1 MGTTTPFFGPDF
13 VKQLI
18 PWLTA
23 QFGEATAHANRII
36 WNAFITLL
44 LQHLILVACVLI
56 LVLVAATVRAVTTG
70 RWGWLGSVLYNYL
83 YFGTLFVVGLIW
95 GPKIFANDYFE
106 IVLVIL
112 YIVCFSLVGVIL
124 TKTGLRRR
132 Y

>member
-1 MGTTTPFFGPDF
+1 MGTTTPFGPDF
-13 VKQLI
+13 VKELI
-18 PWLTA
+18 PWLLKT
-23 QFGEATAHANRII
+23 FGEATAHAYRII

-44 LQHLILVACVLI
+44 LQHLILVACVLV
-56 LVLVAATVRAVTTG
+56 LVLVAATVRAAITR

-83 YFGTLFVVGLIW
+83 YFGTLFVIGLVW
-95 GPKIFANDYFE
+95 GPEIFANDYFE
-106 IVLVIL
+106 IALVIL